1 MKILRSTANEEVTAN
16 WEVYFKKITVVT
28 FNMNAM
34 DKKYEILMV
43 NCICLVSGILDFSKI
58 RRLFKLKNDLGI
70 SMNDFEASLL
80 VQKSNVSLRE

>member
-1 MKILRSTANEEVTAN
+1 MRLNQICHNFEKLNV
-16 WEVYFKKITVVT
+16 KKITVVT

-80 VQKSNVSLRE
+80 VQKSHVSLKE